1 MPFTRFGIV
10 LVAAFIL
17 AAGAP
22 RAQDAVG
29 VRRVQG
35 NVYLFASPAGNVTVQ
50 IGPEGVLLVDTSVA
64 AMSDAILAAVRQLS
78 DQPIRWIVNT
88 HVHQDHT
95 GGNATLSKAGS
106 ATPQNQFGSG
116 RAFPGSLPSG
126 ATIVAH
132 ESVLSRM
139 SAPTGET
146 PPAPQAAW
154 PVATYFGEGRELF
167 FNGEAIQIVHSP
179 NAHTDGDSIV
189 YFRQSDVV
197 STGDVYVTTTYPVID
212 LKTGGTINGVIA
224 GLNRVID
231 ITIPRD
237 KQEAGTYVIPG
248 HGRGADEADVVAYRN
263 MVTIIRDR
271 VQHMRT
277 KGMTLEQVKSAK
289 PTYDYDRRW
298 ATPVWTADML
308 VEAVYR
314 TLPPLPATAQR

>member
-1 MPFTRFGIV
+1 MPFTRVGIV
-10 LVAAFIL
+10 FVAALIL

-29 VRRVQG
+29 VLRIQG
-35 NVYLFASPAGNVTVQ
+35 NVYLLASAAGNVTVQ
-50 IGPEGVLLVDTSVA
+50 TGPEGVLLVDTSVA
-64 AMSDAILAAVRQLS
+64 AMSDAVLAAVRKLS
-78 DQPIRWIVNT
+78 DQPIRWIINT

-95 GGNATLSKAGS
+95 GGNATLSKAGIG
-106 ATPQNQFGSG
+106 TPQNQFGSG

-132 ESVLSRM
+132 ESLLSRM
-139 SAPTGET
+139 SAPTGEV

-167 FNGEAIQIVHSP
+167 FNGEAIQIVHAP

-248 HGRGADEADVVAYRN
+248 HGRGADEADVVTYRN

-271 VQHMRT
+271 VQNMRN

-289 PTYDYDRRW
+289 PAYDYDRRW
-298 ATPVWTADML
+298 ATPAWTADMF